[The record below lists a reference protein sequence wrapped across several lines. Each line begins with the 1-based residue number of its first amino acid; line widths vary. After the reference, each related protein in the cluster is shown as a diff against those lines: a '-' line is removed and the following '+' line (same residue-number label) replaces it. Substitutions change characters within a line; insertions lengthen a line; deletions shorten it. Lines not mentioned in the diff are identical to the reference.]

1 MILRRVPVGDLAL
14 VNGNFVFLQ
23 AGPEYTRQRLAARL
37 KFFLGEWFLDR
48 RLGIPYYRHVFVK
61 NPNLDVV
68 RRIFTTVITRCPGVL
83 ALTNLE
89 LDYNPSAR
97 TLGVSFH
104 ATVEGGEVRVNP
116 GDPDFI
122 LDLQA

>member
-1 MILRRVPVGDLAL
+1 MILRTIPVGDLAL
-14 VNGNFVFLQ
+14 VNGDLVFLQ
-23 AGPEYTRQRLAARL
+23 PGPEYTQQKLASRL

-61 NPNLDVV
+61 SPDMNVV
-68 RRIFTTVITRCPGVL
+68 RRIFTDVITRCPGVL

-89 LDYNPSAR
+89 FDYDPSER

-104 ATVEGGEVRVNP
+104 ATVEGGTIIVNP
-116 GDPDFI
+116 GDADFI
-122 LDLQA
+122 LQLA